1 MEAGQTSRVC
11 RHKSWAHTVFDEE
24 SKTQIFNS
32 ISLCRFRS
40 FFYSSDVTRRRG
52 NYRFMERIGHRIQGN
67 SHCRRSCNGVRGSW
81 LALADFSSL
90 VSIPAILTIKQSF
103 VGLSCVMHTSEMS
116 SRSFLA
122 DFWLDGDKQIRR
134 FGYSYTSTPLPSVD
148 YRSKPHEGTMAF
160 VIIGDPV
167 NELKGG
173 YWTEQNTTGEVTLTF
188 QQPGLVE
195 KVPDNRR
202 RHPSANRRRA

>member
-1 MEAGQTSRVC
+1 MKNLKP
-11 RHKSWAHTVFDEE
+11 KSLILATLPGGAEITDLWSALGIAYKAIPIVVGVATAFVVHGWRWRIFHPWLVPFPDLSGTWRGTILSTGRGPNTAHT
-24 SKTQIFNS
+24 
-32 ISLCRFRS
+32 RP
-40 FFYSSDVTRRRG
+40 
-52 NYRFMERIGHRIQGN
+52 
-67 SHCRRSCNGVRGSW
+67 
-81 LALADFSSL
+81 
-90 VSIPAILTIKQSF
+90 IPAILTIKQSF

>member
-90 VSIPAILTIKQSF
+90 VSAFPRPQR
-103 VGLSCVMHTSEMS
+103 H
-116 SRSFLA
+116 LA
-122 DFWLDGDKQIRR
+122 RHDSKYRAGSKYSAHSPYS
-134 FGYSYTSTPLPSVD
+134 GYSDDQTVL
-148 YRSKPHEGTMAF
+148 R
-160 VIIGDPV
+160 
-167 NELKGG
+167 
-173 YWTEQNTTGEVTLTF
+173 WTQLCHAYLRN
-188 QQPGLVE
+188 VE
-195 KVPDNRR
+195 PKFSRRLLARR
-202 RHPSANRRRA
+202 R